1 MPNPVTLTLPWSVLI
16 STNQRTN
23 PAGWGRMKGRQFL
36 TREYRAALNA
46 AEQLV
51 QGQVRG
57 ERPRFTGPVAL
68 EMRFFEPDRR
78 RRDPS
83 NLVKLI
89 EDAMAGVVYQ
99 DDAQI
104 CRSMWERAGVDRR
117 DPRVEIRVTAL
128 ASQAGQAA

>member
-1 MPNPVTLTLPWSVLI
+1 MSNPVTLTLPWSVLAQV
-16 STNQRTN
+16 NHRLVQR
-23 PAGWGRMKGRQFL
+23 AKGPGL
-36 TREYRAALNA
+36 TLASDYRAKKQA
-46 AEQLV
+46 AELLV
-51 QGQVRG
+51 QAQVRG
-57 ERPRFTGPVAL
+57 ERPRFTGPVSL
-68 EMRFFEPDRR
+68 EMRFHEPDRR

-117 DPRVEIRVTAL
+117 DPRVEIRVAAL
-128 ASQAGQAA
+128 EAQAGQAA

>member
-1 MPNPVTLTLPWSVLI
+1 MSNPVTLTLPWAVLAQV
-16 STNQRTN
+16 NHRLVQR
-23 PAGWGRMKGRQFL
+23 AKGPGL
-36 TREYRAALNA
+36 TLSGDYRTKKQA